1 MVFSRGATG
10 LSQLPSCLEPILR
23 VTVKAVQGNQ
33 VYLEWI
39 GTSGS
44 FGILTPPL
52 DFLSSINLRSPP
64 LEVRRE
70 HRMPFPKKQGNGP
83 SARDKEDK
91 MGSS

>member
-1 MVFSRGATG
+1 M
-10 LSQLPSCLEPILR
+10 PSCYESILG
-23 VTVKAVQGNQ
+23 VTVESVQESQ

-70 HRMPFPKKQGNGP
+70 HQMPFPKKQGNGP